1 MNTRTKL
8 LSLAALTAMVCLF
21 VGNAVAD
28 GDAFADEP
36 APAPVRTYAPRAFSC
51 GGTDEIVVTAPG
63 EWQVGESQVC
73 VIRFRAANRYQT
85 CQVVH
90 PMANGLECVGTQP
103 QATRSGNNIVW
114 DLGSVERG
122 EERTF
127 QVQYRSI
134 NDVDLKLCAFLQ
146 TTSCS
151 CSAAKTVRARIAIE
165 KTGPET
171 AVLGENVPYTI
182 TISNVGDGTAKNV
195 VLNDY
200 LPEGLRHSSGSSQLS
215 QEIGS
220 LAPGES
226 RTLSLAAT
234 AVARGRH
241 CNRAV
246 VTTSNAGTA
255 ESTACTVVQERQLQL
270 TKDGTPSQFLGRK
283 ANYNIVVTNPGDA
296 GLTDV
301 VVVDTLPPH
310 TTYVSSSG
318 GQVQGNQVIWRLN
331 TLGPGQSQTFNVTVT
346 CHTPGTHV
354 NTVTAECRE
363 GLRRQAEAPTVWR
376 GMPAVRVEVVDDP
389 DPVEI
394 GGETVYTISVMN
406 QGTAQDSNV
415 EVTAVFPNSLKPLA
429 VSGAIG
435 SQIQGQ
441 KVIFAP
447 VPTIQPKQEIIY
459 RIKAQALSVDDARLR
474 VYVKTNLLETPVCE
488 EESTHLY

>member
-1 MNTRTKL
+1 MNFNLKSLR
-8 LSLAALTAMVCLF
+8 LSALAVMVCLF
-21 VGNAVAD
+21 AGNALAD

-63 EWQVGESQVC
+63 EWQVGETQVC

-90 PMANGLECVGTQP
+90 PMANGLEVVGTQP
-103 QATRSGNNIVW
+103 AANRSGNNIVW
-114 DLGSVERG
+114 DLGNVERG

-127 QVQYRSI
+127 QVQYRSV

-200 LPEGLRHSSGSSQLS
+200 LPEGLRHSSGAAQLT
-215 QEIGS
+215 QDIGS

-226 RTLSLAAT
+226 RTLTLTAQ

-246 VTTSNAGTA
+246 VTTANAGTA

-270 TKDGTPSQFLGRK
+270 TKDGTPSQFLGRR

-301 VVVDTLPPH
+301 VVVDTLPPY

-318 GQVQGNQVIWRLN
+318 GQVQDNKVVWRLN

-346 CHTPGTHV
+346 CQTPGTHV

-394 GGETVYTISVMN
+394 GGETIYTISVMN

-415 EVTAVFPNSLKPLA
+415 EVTAVFPPSLKPLA
-429 VSGAIG
+429 VSGAIN
-435 SQIQGQ
+435 SHIEGQ
-441 KVIFAP
+441 KVIFASVP
-447 VPTIQPKQEIIY
+447 VIQPKQEIIY
-459 RIKAQALSVDDARLR
+459 KIKAQALSVDDARLR